1 MTAPVQVRLDLSRPA
16 TQTVAVTISWTPV
29 VHRQTFQLPVWT
41 PGSYTVRD
49 HVQHL
54 HSLQLSCGDQ
64 NLQVRRLAPHQ
75 WICDLPDLSPLT
87 LRYSLEARDLTVRTG
102 LLDPDFASLCLAAVA
117 MEIEGCRWSPH
128 LLDVI
133 APDDWLVH
141 LPLPRDRDGWTAA
154 DFDDLVDSPLH
165 AGPFAAQQFSVSGR
179 THELVLIGAPPN
191 AWPTQFLRD
200 VERVCEATCR
210 LMQTPPPAGDR
221 YQLVLQL
228 LEKGYGGLEHDHSA
242 VLQFSWSSLA
252 TAKGYRQLLQ
262 LIGHEYLH
270 QWNVRRLRPVEFL
283 PYDYGQAVV
292 SEGLWFAEGITSYFD
307 LSLPMLAG
315 CSDRLTLIKDL
326 GEELSSVLMTPGR
339 SIQSLA
345 DSAREAWVKLYKA
358 TPASRD
364 TQVSYYRLGTAA
376 AFCID
381 VRLRQCG
388 HSLSELLRQL
398 WATHGVAKRGFSRL
412 EVLDALSRFNTALAA
427 ELEIWLDQPDSLPL
441 SETVECL
448 GMRLDPVPMDHPDAG
463 LMLQDRDGSVLVQ
476 RVTHQGPG
484 QSSGLVVGDELIA
497 VNGFRLRRSSELP
510 GLLGGHASV
519 AVTFSRRGLMRE
531 TQLFPDKGVDHWE
544 LSWDPGATPEQRSLR
559 DRWFE
564 IL

>member
-1 MTAPVQVRLDLSRPA
+1 MSEPVQIRLDLSHPE
-16 TQTVAVTISWTPV
+16 TQTIGVSMYWTPQTR
-29 VHRQTFQLPVWT
+29 RQTFQLPVWT

-49 HVQHL
+49 HAQHL
-54 HSLQLSCGDQ
+54 HSLQLLAAGRS
-64 NLQVRRLAPHQ
+64 LPLRRLAPHQ
-75 WICDLPDLSPLT
+75 WVSDLPDLSPLT
-87 LRYSLEARDLTVRTG
+87 LTYQLEARDLTVRTG

-117 MEIEGCRWSPH
+117 MDIDGCRWSSH
-128 LLDVI
+128 HVDVA
-133 APDDWLVH
+133 APDHWSVH
-141 LPLPRDRDGWTAA
+141 LPLDTTADGWIAA
-154 DFDDLVDSPLH
+154 DFDALVDSPLH
-165 AGPFAAQQFSVSGR
+165 AGPFQAEPFIVESCS
-179 THELVLIGAPPN
+179 HELLLIGAPPMG
-191 AWPTQFLRD
+191 WPPNFLSD
-200 VERVCEATCR
+200 IERVCSATCR
-210 LMQTPPPAGDR
+210 LMGTAPPAGDR

-228 LEKGYGGLEHDHSA
+228 LDQGYGGLEHDHSA
-242 VLQFSWSSLA
+242 VLQFSWSALA
-252 TAKGYRQLLQ
+252 KPKGYRQLLQ

-441 SETVECL
+441 SETVHCL